1 MSKLCS
7 GQTLELQIQGWF
19 IANPFNDCD
28 FSLMTPK
35 RLRMLKSKISIGSII
50 KYTVCILMNTYIFGY
65 VIQHYLSYIL
75 FIRMGHFTIYWHKFS
90 CLHSLTFFSGQ
101 LIFALYAFRNL
112 PKKIMSAHNWIF
124 TIANN
129 F

>member
-75 FIRMGHFTIYWHKFS
+75 FIRMGLHYLLAQIQLFAFAHFFFWSADF
-90 CLHSLTFFSGQ
+90 CLIRLQ
-101 LIFALYAFRNL
+101 
-112 PKKIMSAHNWIF
+112 KSAQKNYEC
-124 TIANN
+124 T
-129 F
+129 